1 MNFNKKLEELLGIG
15 LDDYPGSDYSLIEE
29 HFYSWSRHPR
39 FISRKKPTTP
49 IFDLF
54 EEVEVVTSP
63 YLYNRMMTLI
73 APEFEPAQIKTLE
86 NLVRE
91 LAEIYGADRKGML
104 WLLEEEIEEILL
116 AKWEGR
122 VWEFDKYDEIHD
134 IFLLISSEKRIE
146 LTIKETGNLLDFLD
160 D

>member
-134 IFLLISSEKRIE
+134 IFF
-146 LTIKETGNLLDFLD
+146 TD
-160 D
+160 

>member
-1 MNFNKKLEELLGIG
+1 MDFNKKCEALLGIG
-15 LDDYPGSDYSLIEE
+15 LDDYPGSDYSPIEE
-29 HFYSWSRHPR
+29 YYNGRSRHPQ
-39 FISRKKPTTP
+39 FISRKKLTTS

-54 EEVEVVTSP
+54 EEVEVVTYP
-63 YLYNRMMTLI
+63 NLYNRMMTLI
-73 APEFEPAQIKTLE
+73 APKFEPAQMNALE

-91 LAEIYGADRKGML
+91 LASIYGGDKKGML
-104 WLLEEEIEEILL
+104 WLLDEEIEEILL

-122 VWEFDKYDEIHD
+122 IWEFDRYDEVHD
-134 IFLLISSEKRIE
+134 VFLFFDSQKRLE

>member
-1 MNFNKKLEELLGIG
+1 MDFNKKFEALLGIG

-29 HFYSWSRHPR
+29 HFYNWSRHPR
-39 FISRKKPTTP
+39 FISRKKLTP
-49 IFDLF
+49 PLFDLF

-63 YLYNRMMTLI
+63 YLYNRMMTLV
-73 APEFEPAQIKTLE
+73 APNFEPAQMKTLE

-91 LAEIYGADRKGML
+91 LAGIYGGDNKGML
-104 WLLEEEIEEILL
+104 WLLEEEIEDILL

-122 VWEFDKYDEIHD
+122 IWEFDKYDEVHD
-134 IFLLISSEKRIE
+134 VFLFFDSQKRLQ
-146 LTIKETGNLLDFLD
+146 LTLKETGNLLDFLD